1 MGQRIIGLTGGIAT
15 GKSTVSRYLAQHHGV
30 PVLDAD
36 VYARQAVE
44 PGSAILQAITQS
56 YGSQILHSNSTL
68 NRGKL
73 AQIIF
78 NNAAAKVWLENQI
91 HPFVRQRFAEDMG
104 EFVAAPT
111 VVQVIPLLFEADLTD
126 QVTEIWV
133 VVCSEVTQLARLMA
147 RDQLSQEAA
156 QVRIRN
162 QWPIAEKAKRADVV
176 LHNDSTLEALYQ
188 QVDCAL
194 TG

>member
-104 EFVAAPT
+104 EFIAAPT